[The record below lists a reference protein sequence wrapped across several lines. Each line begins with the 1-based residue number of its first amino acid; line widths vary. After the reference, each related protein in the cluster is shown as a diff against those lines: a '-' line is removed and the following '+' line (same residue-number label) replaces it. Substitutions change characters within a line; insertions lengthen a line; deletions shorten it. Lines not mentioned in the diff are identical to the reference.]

1 MQNKNSRRSKSTGA
15 AKTWVL
21 VAVAVAAVAA
31 AIWWWKGSGTAGGE
45 GAAGAASAAS
55 GASGAS
61 SGGPGGGRGGR
72 GGAGGNR
79 PQPVTVAAVQRRDL
93 AVAVDAIGSIA
104 AANTAVVRAKV
115 SGELKAIYFK
125 EGQAVKAGQV
135 LALIDP
141 RPFEIARD
149 QAHAAL
155 ARDQAQLEN
164 ARADLARYKDLVA
177 KEAAPRQQLDTQQA
191 LVRQLEATL
200 LSDQATLDNAKLQLS
215 YTRVA
220 APISGQAGLKQA
232 DLGNN
237 ITPSDVNGLLSV
249 AQTQPAA
256 VVFAVPDA
264 RLARIRQQLGAN
276 QPLSVQAWDRER
288 KQMLAEGRVASTDNA
303 IDASTGTIKVK
314 ALFPNKDNSLFPN
327 QFVNVRLQLDTLKD
341 VLVVPTA
348 AVQRGAQGSYV
359 YVVADGQVALRKLT
373 LQATDGDWS
382 AVQGDIKPGEQVVT
396 DGADRLRDGGKA
408 EVIKA
413 PAGGAS
419 AGRDGG
425 GGRSNWMDRV
435 PPEMVEKL
443 KAMSPEDRRAWIQQ
457 HRAASAPAAATATAA
472 SEARPAEAPARD
484 GARPEAAKAEAAKAP
499 AEGASGGGERPRWMD
514 RVPPEMVEKIKAMSP
529 EDRRAWFQQH
539 RPASAPAQ

>member
-1 MQNKNSRRSKSTGA
+1 MQNKNSRPSGSAGA
-15 AKTWVL
+15 ARTWPL
-21 VAVAVAAVAA
+21 AALAVAGIALAG
-31 AIWWWKGSGTAGGE
+31 WWWKGH
-45 GAAGAASAAS
+45 GAAGAEGPAASTAS
-55 GASGAS
+55 GAAAGGA
-61 SGGPGGGRGGR
+61 RGGR
-72 GGAGGNR
+72 FGGAGNR
-79 PQPVTVAAVQRRDL
+79 PQPVSVAAVQRRDL

-104 AANTAVVRAKV
+104 TANTAVVRAKV

-125 EGQAVKAGQV
+125 EGQAVKAGQA

-149 QAHAAL
+149 QAQAAL

-164 ARADLARYKDLVA
+164 ARADLTRYQDLVA

-191 LVRQLEATL
+191 LVHQLEATL
-200 LSDQATLDNAKLQLS
+200 LSDKAALDNARLQLS
-215 YTRVA
+215 YTRVT
-220 APISGQAGLKQA
+220 APIAGQAGLKQA

-237 ITPSDVNGLLSV
+237 VGPTDANGLLSI

-276 QPLSVQAWDRER
+276 QPLPVQAWDREH

-314 ALFPNKDNSLFPN
+314 ALFANQDNTLFPN

-348 AVQRGAQGSYV
+348 AVQRGAPGTFV
-359 YVVADGQVALRKLT
+359 YVVADGQVALRKLGV
-373 LQATDGDWS
+373 LATDGES
-382 AVQGDIKPGEQVVT
+382 TAVRGELKPGDQVVT

-413 PAGGAS
+413 P
-419 AGRDGG
+419 GRES
-425 GGRSNWMDRV
+425 GRNRL
-435 PPEMVEKL
+435 P
-443 KAMSPEDRRAWIQQ
+443 
-457 HRAASAPAAATATAA
+457 AASAAT
-472 SEARPAEAPARD
+472 R
-484 GARPEAAKAEAAKAP
+484 
-499 AEGASGGGERPRWMD
+499 
-514 RVPPEMVEKIKAMSP
+514 
-529 EDRRAWFQQH
+529 
-539 RPASAPAQ
+539 

>member
-1 MQNKNSRRSKSTGA
+1 MENKNSKRSSSTGA
-15 AKTWVL
+15 ARTWVL
-21 VAVAVAAVAA
+21 VALAVVGIAL
-31 AIWWWKGSGTAGGE
+31 IGWWWKGHGAAGGE
-45 GAAGAASAAS
+45 GPAGAASAAS
-55 GASGAS
+55 GAGP
-61 SGGPGGGRGGR
+61 GGGGGGGRGGR
-72 GGAGGNR
+72 FGAGNR
-79 PQPVTVAAVQRRDL
+79 PQPVSVAAVQRRDL

-125 EGQAVKAGQV
+125 EGQPVKAGQV

-149 QAHAAL
+149 QAAAAL

-200 LSDQATLDNAKLQLS
+200 LSDKATLDNAKLQLS
-215 YTRVA
+215 YTKVS

-232 DLGNN
+232 DLGNTVN
-237 ITPSDVNGLLSV
+237 PSDVNGVLSV

-264 RLARIRQQLGAN
+264 RLARIRQQLGDKQAL
-276 QPLSVQAWDRER
+276 PVQAWDRER

-303 IDASTGTIKVK
+303 IDATTGTIKVK
-314 ALFPNKDNSLFPN
+314 ALFDNKSGSLFPN
-327 QFVNVRLQLDTLKD
+327 QFVNVRLQLDTLKN

-348 AVQRGAQGSYV
+348 AVQRGAPGTFV
-359 YVVADGQVALRKLT
+359 YVAADGQVALRKVQVL
-373 LQATDGDWS
+373 ATDGDWTG
-382 AVQGDIKPGEQVVT
+382 VQGEIKPGDQVVT

-419 AGRDGG
+419 GAADGGG
-425 GGRSNWMDRV
+425 GGRSRWMEGV

-457 HRAASAPAAATATAA
+457 HRSAAAGSAPAAASAPQPQA
-472 SEARPAEAPARD
+472 EAKPAEPPARD
-484 GARPEAAKAEAAKAP
+484 GARAP
-499 AEGASGGGERPRWMD
+499 AYGASRAAASDGERPRWMD
-514 RVPPEMVEKIKAMSP
+514 RVPPEMVDKIKAMSP
-529 EDRRAWFQQH
+529 EERRAWFQQH

>member
-1 MQNKNSRRSKSTGA
+1 MEQKNSKRSWSADA
-15 AKTWVL
+15 ARTWVL

-31 AIWWWKGSGTAGGE
+31 VGWWWKGSGTTAGE
-45 GAAGAASAAS
+45 ASGAASAAS
-55 GASGAS
+55 GASGV
-61 SGGPGGGRGGR
+61 GRGGR
-72 GGAGGNR
+72 GGPGGPGGNR
-79 PQPVTVAAVQRRDL
+79 PQPVSVAAVQRRDL

-115 SGELKAIYFK
+115 AGELKAIYFK
-125 EGQAVKAGQV
+125 EGQAVKAGQT

-149 QAHAAL
+149 QAQAAL

-164 ARADLARYKDLVA
+164 ARADLARYRDLVA

-191 LVRQLEATL
+191 LVHQLEATL

-220 APISGQAGLKQA
+220 APFSGQAGLKQA

-237 ITPSDVNGLLSV
+237 ITPGDVSGLLSI

-264 RLARIRQQLGAN
+264 RLARIRQQLAAN

-288 KQMLAEGRVASTDNA
+288 RQMLAEGRVASTDNA

-341 VLVVPTA
+341 VVVVPTA
-348 AVQRGAQGSYV
+348 AVQRGAPGSYV
-359 YVVADGQVALRKLT
+359 YVVADGQVALRKVT
-373 LQATDGDWS
+373 LQGTDGDWS
-382 AVQGDIKPGEQVVT
+382 AVQGDVKPGEQVVT

-408 EVIKA
+408 EVIKT

-419 AGRDGG
+419 AAGNG
-425 GGRSNWMDRV
+425 GGRGRWMEGL
-435 PPEMVEKL
+435 PPDVVEKL
-443 KAMSPEDRRAWIQQ
+443 KAMSPEDRRAWIQS
-457 HRAASAPAAATATAA
+457 HRGASAPAP
-472 SEARPAEAPARD
+472 SEAKPADAPAQTPSRE
-484 GARPEAAKAEAAKAP
+484 AAKPEAAKASGD
-499 AEGASGGGERPRWMD
+499 GASWAGGRREGGSEASGERPRWMD
-514 RVPPEMVEKIKAMSP
+514 RVPPEMVDKIKAMSP
-529 EDRRAWFQQH
+529 EERRAWFQQH